1 MCAYVY
7 CWMFSGCLFFLT
19 LNCILRC
26 VILISKALSSP
37 WIPAGSS
44 ENDFLWEA
52 ALFILC
58 GAGTPWHMALQRRR
72 LRRPALAVLLLMP
85 VYQITESQAAF
96 LRTRF
101 LLPSWCNP
109 AGCRSDI
116 AVLAELWTGTS
127 ETQRVGSSG
136 PGLCVDATKCG
147 GDVTSAVWST
157 SELQPLET
165 KDKNHERTHWLF
177 VGLFLN

>member
-1 MCAYVY
+1 MCVHMYV
-7 CWMFSGCLFFLT
+7 CICILLNVIRLFILT

-58 GAGTPWHMALQRRR
+58 GAGTPWHMALQRCR

-116 AVLAELWTGTS
+116 AVRAELWTGTA

-136 PGLCVDATKCG
+136 PGLLCG
-147 GDVTSAVWST
+147 CHQMWRRCKKRSLEHFRIAAFGD
-157 SELQPLET
+157 
-165 KDKNHERTHWLF
+165 
-177 VGLFLN
+177 